1 MNTTTSH
8 RLDGGTAR
16 PTGRAQQ
23 RPWISRDTWLVIAV
37 TLAGF
42 AVWELAVRWMQVP
55 QFILPSPWAIAGRV
69 AEDFT
74 SGLIFPHFLQTLLEV
89 LVGFLLAT
97 LIGVGLGTAVA
108 LVGIVERVVYPF
120 VLALQTVPK
129 VAVAPLFIIWFGFGI
144 EPKIVTAAVIA
155 FFPILVNVI
164 AGLKATDPRRLLL
177 MRALKA
183 GRWTTFCKVQ
193 LPGMLPYLFA
203 GLEVGIIF
211 AVIGAIVGEFIGASL
226 GLGSLVIQRQASID
240 VAGVFSVLFYLSF
253 MGVALNLALRWVAR
267 RWVFWERPTDT
278 VSA

>member
-1 MNTTTSH
+1 MNPSQGLADTPSALAK
-8 RLDGGTAR
+8 RNPASS
-16 PTGRAQQ
+16 
-23 RPWISRDTWLVIAV
+23 WISRDTWLVIAV
-37 TLAGF
+37 TVAGIGL
-42 AVWELAVRWMQVP
+42 WEVGVRWLQVP
-55 QFILPSPWAIAGRV
+55 QFIVPSPLAIANRV
-69 AEDFT
+69 AQDFT
-74 SGLIFPHFLQTLLEV
+74 SGLIFPHFLLTLVEV
-89 LVGFLLAT
+89 LAGFLLAT
-97 LIGVGLGTAVA
+97 FIGVGLGTLVA
-108 LVGIVERVVYPF
+108 LVRTVERLVYPF

-226 GLGSLVIQRQASID
+226 GLGSLVIQRQAGVD

-267 RWVFWERPTDT
+267 RWVFWERPADA

>member
-1 MNTTTSH
+1 MNPSQS
-8 RLDGGTAR
+8 LAGAPSA
-16 PTGRAQQ
+16 PTKKSPAH
-23 RPWISRDTWLVIAV
+23 PWISTDTWLVIAV

-42 AVWELAVRWMQVP
+42 GIWELAVRWLQVP
-55 QFILPSPWAIAGRV
+55 QFILPSPMAIATRV
-69 AEDFT
+69 AQDFT
-74 SGLIFPHFLQTLLEV
+74 SGLIFPHFLQTLVEV
-89 LVGFLLAT
+89 LAGFLLAT
-97 LIGVGLGTAVA
+97 VIGVGLGTLVA
-108 LVGIVERVVYPF
+108 LVRVVERVVYPF

-226 GLGSLVIQRQASID
+226 GLGSLVIQRQAGVD

-267 RWVFWERPTDT
+267 RWVFWERPADT

>member
-1 MNTTTSH
+1 MNPSQSLAGAPSAPAKKTP
-8 RLDGGTAR
+8 AR
-16 PTGRAQQ
+16 S
-23 RPWISRDTWLVIAV
+23 WISRDTLLVIAV

-42 AVWELAVRWMQVP
+42 GIWELAVRWLQVP
-55 QFILPSPWAIAGRV
+55 QFILPSPMAIATRV
-69 AEDFT
+69 AQDFT
-74 SGLIFPHFLQTLLEV
+74 SGLIFPHFLQTLVEV
-89 LVGFLLAT
+89 LAGFLLAT
-97 LIGVGLGTAVA
+97 VIGVGLGTLVA
-108 LVGIVERVVYPF
+108 LVRTVERVVYPF

-226 GLGSLVIQRQASID
+226 GLGSLVIQRQAGVD

-267 RWVFWERPTDT
+267 RWVFWERPADA

>member
-1 MNTTTSH
+1 MNLSQT
-8 RLDGGTAR
+8 LVGTPSAQAKTAFAR
-16 PTGRAQQ
+16 T
-23 RPWISRDTWLVIAV
+23 WISRDTLLVIAV
-37 TLAGF
+37 TVAG
-42 AVWELAVRWMQVP
+42 VGLWELAVRWLQVP
-55 QFILPSPWAIAGRV
+55 QFILPSPLAIAARV
-69 AEDFT
+69 AQDFT
-74 SGLIFPHFLQTLLEV
+74 SGLIFPHFLQTLAEV
-89 LVGFLLAT
+89 LAGFLLAT
-97 LIGVGLGTAVA
+97 LIGVGLGTLVA
-108 LVGIVERVVYPF
+108 LVRIVERVVYPF

-183 GRWTTFCKVQ
+183 SRWTTFSKVQ

-226 GLGSLVIQRQASID
+226 GLGSLVIQRQAGVD

-253 MGVALNLALRWVAR
+253 MGVTLNLVLRWIAR
-267 RWVFWERPTDT
+267 RWVFWERPSDA
-278 VSA
+278 VST

>member
-1 MNTTTSH
+1 MKASQKTES
-8 RLDGGTAR
+8 GA
-16 PTGRAQQ
+16 
-23 RPWISRDTWLVIAV
+23 SRDTLLVLAV
-37 TLAGF
+37 SLAGLLT
-42 AVWELAVRWMQVP
+42 WELVVRWMQVP
-55 QFILPSPWAIAGRV
+55 QFILPAPLTIAQRV
-69 AEDFT
+69 AQDFL
-74 SGLIFPHFLQTLLEV
+74 SGLIFPHFLQTLVEV
-89 LVGFLLAT
+89 LGGFLLAAV
-97 LIGVGLGTAVA
+97 IGIGLGTLVA
-108 LVGIVERVVYPF
+108 LVRIVERLVYPF

-144 EPKIVTAAVIA
+144 EPKIVTSAVIA

-183 GRWTTFCKVQ
+183 NRWTTFCKVQ

-226 GLGSLVIQRQASID
+226 GLGSLVIQRQASVD

-253 MGVALNLALRWVAR
+253 MGVALNLTLRWVAR
-267 RWVFWERPTDT
+267 RWVFWERPSDA

>member
-1 MNTTTSH
+1 MNPSQS
-8 RLDGGTAR
+8 LAGAPSA
-16 PTGRAQQ
+16 PTKKSPA

-42 AVWELAVRWMQVP
+42 GIWELAVRWLQVP
-55 QFILPSPWAIAGRV
+55 QFILPSPMAIATRV
-69 AEDFT
+69 AQDFT
-74 SGLIFPHFLQTLLEV
+74 SGLIFPHFLQTLVEV
-89 LVGFLLAT
+89 LAGFLLAT
-97 LIGVGLGTAVA
+97 VIGVGLGTLVA
-108 LVGIVERVVYPF
+108 LVRVVERVVYPF

-226 GLGSLVIQRQASID
+226 GLGSLVIQRQAGVD

-267 RWVFWERPTDT
+267 RWVFWERPADT

>member
-1 MNTTTSH
+1 MNPSQS
-8 RLDGGTAR
+8 LAGTPSA
-16 PTGRAQQ
+16 PTKNTRA
-23 RPWISRDTWLVIAV
+23 RPWISKDTWLVIAV

-42 AVWELAVRWMQVP
+42 GIWELAVRWLQVP
-55 QFILPSPWAIAGRV
+55 QFILPSPLAIATRV
-69 AEDFT
+69 AQDFT
-74 SGLIFPHFLQTLLEV
+74 SGLIFPHFLQTLVEV
-89 LVGFLLAT
+89 LAGFLLAT
-97 LIGVGLGTAVA
+97 VIGVGLGTLVA
-108 LVGIVERVVYPF
+108 LVRVVERVVYPF

-164 AGLKATDPRRLLL
+164 AGLKATDARRLLL

-226 GLGSLVIQRQASID
+226 GLGSLVIQRQAGVD

-267 RWVFWERPTDT
+267 RWVFWERPADT